1 MRTPAPLPAELGTAF
16 TISDARAFAIGLGRL
31 RGADLAA
38 PFRGVRMRSE
48 EGDPQLNMFARALR
62 EELQLIRALALR
74 DHPTQFFSHR
84 SAALLW
90 GAPMPHAPCPDLH
103 LSAFSPLRAP
113 RVAGVRGHCL
123 ERARFQVDRHEGI
136 ALTSPASTWVTL
148 GHLPLAQLVA
158 AGDYFVRVYRAGHGR
173 KDVGKPPL
181 ATREELRAAIDLGR
195 WPGAHRLRQALALI
209 REDSWSPRESVVRVV
224 LARAGLPEPELN
236 RDVFDRHGIFLAC
249 VDLAFLEF
257 KVAVEYHGQ
266 VHAERYAEDVERVER
281 LRADGWIVIQVT
293 RTLARDPHLLAQRVA
308 QALRKRGWDP
318 SARTLVV
325 PSA

>member
-1 MRTPAPLPAELGTAF
+1 MRTPSSLPAELGTAF
-16 TISDARAFAIGLGRL
+16 TVTDAREFAIGPGRL

-38 PFRGVRMRSE
+38 PFRGVRMR
-48 EGDPQLNMFARALR
+48 GDACDPGLDPFARALQH
-62 EELQLIRALALR
+62 ELQLIGALALR
-74 DHPTQFFSHR
+74 DQPSQFFSHR
-84 SAALLW
+84 SAALIW
-90 GAPMPHAPCPDLH
+90 GAPMPHAPLPELH
-103 LSAFSPLRAP
+103 LSSFAPLRAP

-123 ERARFQVDRHEGI
+123 ERARFRVDRHDGMC
-136 ALTSPASTWVTL
+136 LTSPATTWVTL

-181 ATREELRAAIDLGR
+181 ATWEELRAAIDLGR

-236 RDVFDRHGIFLAC
+236 RDVFDRNGAFLAC
-249 VDLAFLEF
+249 VDLGFLEF

-266 VHAERYAEDVERVER
+266 VHADRYAEDVERVER

-293 RTLARDPHLLAQRVA
+293 RTLARDPQLLAQRVA
-308 QALRKRGWDP
+308 QALRQRGWDP
-318 SARTLVV
+318 SARISVV
-325 PSA
+325 P

>member
-148 GHLPLAQLVA
+148 GHLPLTQLVA
-158 AGDYFVRVYRAGHGR
+158 AGDYFVRVYRSGYGRQQAGM
-173 KDVGKPPL
+173 PPL
-181 ATREELRAAIDLGR
+181 ATREELRAAVALGR
-195 WPGAHRLRQALALI
+195 WPGAPRLRRALALI
-209 REDSWSPRESVVRVV
+209 REDSWSPRESAVRVI
-224 LARAGLPEPELN
+224 LAGAGFPEPELN
-236 RDVFDRHGIFLAC
+236 RDVFDRRGTFLAC
-249 VDLAFLEF
+249 LDLAFFAF

-266 VHAERYAEDVERVER
+266 VHADRYAEDVERVER
-281 LRADGWIVIQVT
+281 LRAEGWIIIQIT
-293 RTLARDPHLLAQRVA
+293 RALMYDPQLLVQRVA
-308 QALRKRGWDP
+308 QALRLRGWD
-318 SARTLVV
+318 SSVRVAVET
-325 PSA
+325 